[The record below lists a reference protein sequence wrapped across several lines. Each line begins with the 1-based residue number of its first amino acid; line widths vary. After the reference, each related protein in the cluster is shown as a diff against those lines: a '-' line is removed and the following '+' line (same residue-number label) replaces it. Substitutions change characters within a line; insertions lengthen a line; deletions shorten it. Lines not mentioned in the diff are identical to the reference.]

1 MTTNPYA
8 EAVEAAARAIGS
20 RAACEHER
28 AWIDAPARRYEN
40 CFDCDGRAAVAAA
53 VGPLLAPLR
62 AALESL
68 PIQEDFQDD
77 DGNTR
82 YFLTAYGVTNAGIF
96 EGHDPDDTDAED
108 RFACIVDD
116 APQYEPLYRG
126 QEDILRFLLGDKFYV
141 ELDKKARALA
151 K

>member
-77 DGNTR
+77 DGNGMPVH
-82 YFLTAYGVTNAGIF
+82 FAGSGMALYPADYVHALDGFAASVEQALDAIEAGATS
-96 EGHDPDDTDAED
+96 EGGRDE
-108 RFACIVDD
+108 
-116 APQYEPLYRG
+116 
-126 QEDILRFLLGDKFYV
+126 
-141 ELDKKARALA
+141 
-151 K
+151 